1 LKPSDTRPLVA
12 KTRGDVVEMIHRGTY
27 VVVDTDGE
35 VVHAHGSPD
44 MPSYLR
50 SSAKP
55 FQLTPTIERGA
66 HTAYGLTQRELSVMS
81 ASHSG
86 EPVHLDTVR
95 SILRKADIPET
106 ALKCGPHL
114 PGDEQSARVLIR
126 RRMVAQTIHSNCSG
140 KHTGML
146 VGAKVAGEPLDT
158 YLEYDHPLQQQILR
172 TVSEMSDT
180 PVEDIAVSRDG
191 CGAPIFAIPVKR
203 IALMFARLGSPSGL
217 EGARA
222 AALATIRD
230 GIMAAP
236 YLMSGKGR
244 IEVALME
251 GAPGKIV
258 LKSGALGVFGM
269 GLPELG
275 LGVGLKIEDGDG
287 VTRNAA
293 VIQSLRSVAE
303 DHLGSDFLDSLWQRF
318 CPAVYNLRGE
328 LVGETKWIGD

>member
-1 LKPSDTRPLVA
+1 MNPSDTRPLVA
-12 KTRGDVVEMIHRGTY
+12 KTRGTVVEMIHRGTY
-27 VVVDTDGE
+27 VVVNTDGD
-35 VVHAHGSPD
+35 VVHSYGAPD
-44 MPSYLR
+44 MLSYLR

-55 FQLTPTIERGA
+55 FQMTPMVERGG
-66 HTAYGLTQRELSVMS
+66 HTAYGLTTKEIAVIS

-95 SILRKADIPET
+95 SVLRKADIPEA
-106 ALKCGPHL
+106 ALQCGPHL
-114 PGDEQSARVLIR
+114 PGDEASARVLIR
-126 RRMVAQTIHSNCSG
+126 RRMPAQTIHSNCSG
-140 KHTGML
+140 KHAGML

-158 YLEYDHPLQQQILR
+158 YLEYDHPLQQQILN
-172 TVSEMSDT
+172 TVSDLSDT
-180 PVEDIAVSRDG
+180 PVVNIAISRDG

-203 IALMFARLGSPSGL
+203 IALLFARLGRPDGL
-217 EGARA
+217 SEARA
-222 AALATIRD
+222 TALRTIRD
-230 GIMAAP
+230 AIMTAP

-258 LKSGALGVFGM
+258 LKSGALGVFGL

-275 LGVGLKIEDGDG
+275 LGIGIKVEDGDG
-287 VTRNAA
+287 VTRNAT
-293 VIQSLRSVAE
+293 VIQALRRVAE
-303 DHLGSDFLDSLWQRF
+303 DHLGADFLDGLWRRF

>member
-1 LKPSDTRPLVA
+1 LQPSDTRPLVA

-35 VVHAHGSPD
+35 VVHACGNPD

-55 FQLTPTIERGA
+55 FQMTPTIERGA
-66 HTAYGLTQRELSVMS
+66 HTAYGLTQRELAVIS

-86 EPVHLDTVR
+86 EPIHLDTVR
-95 SILRKADIPET
+95 SVLRKADVPET

-114 PGDEQSARVLIR
+114 PGDEASARVLIQ

-140 KHTGML
+140 KHSGML
-146 VGAKVAGEPLDT
+146 IGAKVAGEPLDT

-172 TVSEMSDT
+172 TVSELSDT
-180 PVEDIAVSRDG
+180 PTADIAVSRDG
-191 CGAPIFAIPVKR
+191 CGAPVFAVPVKR
-203 IALMFARLGSPSGL
+203 IALMFARLGRPDGL
-217 EGARA
+217 EEGRA
-222 AALATIRD
+222 TALRTIRD

-258 LKSGALGVFGM
+258 LKSGALGVFGL

-275 LGVGLKIEDGDG
+275 LGIGIKIEDGDG

-303 DHLGSDFLDSLWQRF
+303 DHLGADFLDGLWQRY
-318 CPAVYNLRGE
+318 CPSVVNLRGE

>member
-1 LKPSDTRPLVA
+1 
-12 KTRGDVVEMIHRGTY
+12 MIHRGTY

>member
-1 LKPSDTRPLVA
+1 MKPSETRPLVA

-27 VVVDTDGE
+27 VVVDTDGK
-35 VVHAHGSPD
+35 VVHAHGDPD
-44 MPSYLR
+44 MSSYLR

-55 FQLTPTIERGA
+55 FQLTPTIERGG

-95 SILRKADIPET
+95 SILHKADIPET

-172 TVSEMSDT
+172 TVSEMADT
-180 PVEDIAVSRDG
+180 PLADIAVSRDG

-203 IALMFARLGSPSGL
+203 IALLFARLGSPDGL
-217 EGARA
+217 ESGRA
-222 AALATIRD
+222 AALTTIRD
-230 GIMAAP
+230 AIMAAP

-275 LGVGLKIEDGDG
+275 LGIGLKIEDGDG

-303 DHLGSDFLDSLWQRF
+303 DHLGSEFLDGLWKRY
-318 CPAVYNLRGE
+318 CPAIYNLRGE